1 MDVFS
6 ESQRDGW
13 RDDESSLECSRI
25 THIDL
30 MKVEEEWLIY
40 MENSDCFKEDEVVI
54 ERPQPDPAEV

>member
-1 MDVFS
+1 M
-6 ESQRDGW
+6 
-13 RDDESSLECSRI
+13 

-30 MKVEEEWLIY
+30 ITIMKVEEEWLIY